1 MAEAYIFDA
10 VRTPRGIG
18 KDTGSLYTVR
28 PADLLV
34 TVLKALRDRYDLD
47 TREVEDIVI
56 GCVTQTGEQ
65 GTCIARYASLEAGY
79 DHVTPGMTI
88 NRFCSSALQ
97 AVNQAAAMV
106 AAGWSDLQ
114 IAGGVE
120 SMSRV
125 KMGSDVGAMFDAA
138 AQWRVGSVPQGVSAD
153 LLATL
158 NGITRDEA
166 DAFAVQS
173 QERAVAARD
182 SGKFDKSVIP
192 VKDASGLPILERD
205 EYPRPGTTQE
215 KLKALKPA
223 FEVMGRQ
230 FGLDALTRKVYPQIE
245 RINHIHHAGN
255 SSGIVDGA
263 AAVLVGSKE
272 KGAALGLTPRARVV
286 TGVSIG
292 TEPVLMLTG
301 PVPATKLALKKAHM
315 QPSDID
321 LFEVN
326 ETFAAV
332 PLYYMRAL
340 GVDPDKVNVHG
351 GAIALGHPLG
361 ATGAVILSTAL
372 DIMEDGLVRASEQ
385 GTPQGSILSPLLS
398 NIYLHYALDLWF
410 SRRFKKCCRGQAY
423 YFRFADDFLACFQY
437 RSDAKAFR

>member
-1 MAEAYIFDA
+1 MVEAYIFDA

-18 KDTGSLYTVR
+18 KDKGSLYTVR
-28 PADLLV
+28 PTDLLV
-34 TVLKALRDRYDLD
+34 TVLRALRDRCDLD
-47 TREVEDIVI
+47 TREVEDILI

-65 GTCIARYASLEAGY
+65 GTCIARFAALEAGY
-79 DHVTPGMTI
+79 DHATPGMTI
-88 NRFCSSALQ
+88 NRFCSSGLQ

-125 KMGSDVGAMFDAA
+125 KMGSDMGAIFDAA
-138 AQWRVGSVPQGVSAD
+138 AQWRFGSVPQGISAD

-158 NGITRDEA
+158 NGITREEA
-166 DAFAVQS
+166 DAFAVRS

-182 SGKFDKSVIP
+182 GGKFERSVIP
-192 VKDASGLPILERD
+192 VKDVSGLPILERD
-205 EYPRPGTTQE
+205 EYPRPGTTME
-215 KLKALKPA
+215 KLKALTPA
-223 FEVMGRQ
+223 FEMMGRQ
-230 FGLDALTRKVYPQIE
+230 FGLDALTRKVYPQVD

-272 KGAALGLTPRARVV
+272 KGAALGLKPRARVV
-286 TGVSIG
+286 AGVSVG

-301 PVPATKLALKKAHM
+301 PVPATKLVLEKARM
-315 QPSDID
+315 QLADID

-326 ETFAAV
+326 EAFAAV
-332 PLYYMRAL
+332 PLYYMQAL

-361 ATGAVILSTAL
+361 ATGAVLLSTAL
-372 DIMEDGLVRASEQ
+372 DIMEERSLSTSLTTLCVGGGM
-385 GTPQGSILSPLLS
+385 GTATILE
-398 NIYLHYALDLWF
+398 
-410 SRRFKKCCRGQAY
+410 RV
-423 YFRFADDFLACFQY
+423 
-437 RSDAKAFR
+437 